1 MNIAL
6 SVNWNAFSVNWNA
19 LSVGYGH
26 HGLELRALRFC
37 SGFWGWQ
44 CPAHVFTKCFF
55 GAGSALHMF
64 SQSGLSFPEVG
75 EPMYGSAQEVK
86 ASRYGFLHL
95 GRALGHFIFSL
106 IGLKMILFTNIFQ
119 KLSKPHLVHA

>member
-6 SVNWNAFSVNWNA
+6 SVNWSAFSVNWNA

-26 HGLELRALRFC
+26 HGLELRALRF
-37 SGFWGWQ
+37 
-44 CPAHVFTKCFF
+44 
-55 GAGSALHMF
+55 
-64 SQSGLSFPEVG
+64 
-75 EPMYGSAQEVK
+75 YGSAQEVK